1 MKKGHLRITYKVSGK
16 NIRNLP
22 VYLHLKKVSVYS
34 FSMLGENE
42 SLVNI
47 DYKDRNIFFAICK
60 NMCYNKKV
68 TGYKGILSP
77 FAKAFY
83 KIGVVLGAI
92 AFALSVWFFSGI
104 ILNVSVEGSG
114 KRLEAETLSKLESLS
129 IKRLSRFSQ
138 IDYREVE
145 NAILLANDKISFV
158 SVYKRGNTLVVNV
171 ELSSSEDKPLS
182 KFDGDLVCEF
192 DGTIEEVSVLRGT
205 PLVKVGDKVSAGSV
219 LVGAYLE
226 GKDGERFETFVVAR
240 VKVLQ
245 TLSFEYQTPFVD
257 DSVIDRCYALSKFKL
272 NDVEVV
278 EKSHK
283 INGNKITVTLTVRRV
298 LYGGNS

>member
-1 MKKGHLRITYKVSGK
+1 MTKGLLRVKYEISGSK
-16 NIRNLP
+16 LRFLP
-22 VYLHLKKVSVYS
+22 TFLNGRGISVYKYQ
-34 FSMLGENE
+34 E
-42 SLVNI
+42 I
-47 DYKDRNIFFAICK
+47 DLTRAHVIIDFNDSNKFFAICK

-68 TGYKGILSP
+68 VKFKGILSP

-182 KFDGDLVCEF
+182 KFDGDLVCDF

-205 PLVKVGDKVSAGSV
+205 PLVKVGDKVTAGSV

-240 VKVLQ
+240 VKILQ

-257 DSVIDRCYALSKFKL
+257 DSVIDRCYALSKFRL
-272 NDVEVV
+272 NDLEVV

-283 INGNKITVTLTVRRV
+283 ISGNKITVTLTVRRV